1 MPMRTD
7 CMEYETRRYPTG
19 DTVQKCNLDLAPD
32 APWRCP
38 ADCPKYA
45 RRGNDAGWV
54 YGSLAA
60 PIHTAEPAGLD
71 DGSAAALLDEAEE
84 IINAAGPAVLADVE
98 RERTRA
104 SVPKWQFWRRR

>member
-45 RRGNDAGWV
+45 RRGNDAAWV

-84 IINAAGPAVLADVE
+84 IINAAGPAVLADVD
-98 RERTRA
+98 RQRA
-104 SVPKWQFWRRR
+104 RSSVPKWQFWRRR